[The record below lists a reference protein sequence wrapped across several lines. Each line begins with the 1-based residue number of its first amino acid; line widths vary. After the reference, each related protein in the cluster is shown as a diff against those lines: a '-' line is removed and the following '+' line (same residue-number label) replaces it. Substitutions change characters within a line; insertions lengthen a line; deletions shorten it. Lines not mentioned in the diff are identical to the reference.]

1 MLYTEQ
7 NVLASLRVRE
17 GKRVFYLR
25 TEDKLTPAA
34 RDLLH
39 REGIEILS
47 WETHG
52 PKHYTTLFG
61 GVFEKKPEH
70 MTHLTGNILVPKDH
84 PRIVLRGMVDAL
96 EGKILLC
103 QHRAAEENHKELVKM
118 LGEMLNFVRKL
129 MRADVLDEPV
139 GEFHLCGLDAKSLR
153 EQSHN
158 PGKFFG
164 IPFFM
169 PEHTDGVLMLLL
181 NEVRAFTRRTE
192 LACYR
197 AYTDRDGKPVRED
210 MICAYNRLSSL
221 CWILMVRCKAGSL

>member
-7 NVLASLRVRE
+7 NALSSIRVRE
-17 GKRVFYLR
+17 GKRVFYLGA
-25 TEDKLTPAA
+25 EDRLTPSA
-34 RDLLH
+34 RDLLR

-47 WETHG
+47 REEHA

-61 GVFEKKPEH
+61 GIFEKKPEH
-70 MTHLTGNILVPKDH
+70 MTHLTGNVLVPKDH
-84 PRIVLRGMVDAL
+84 PRIVLRGMVDGL

-103 QHRAAEENHKELVKM
+103 QHTAAAEKRTELVKL
-118 LGEMLNFVRKL
+118 LGEMLTFVRRL

-139 GEFHLCGLDAKSLR
+139 GEFRLCGLDAQSLR
-153 EQSHN
+153 EQSHD
-158 PGKFFG
+158 PAKYFG

-169 PEHTDGVLMLLL
+169 PEYTDGEVMLQL
-181 NEVRAFTRRTE
+181 NEVRTFARRTE

-197 AYTDRDGKPVRED
+197 AYRDGDGGVRRED
-210 MICAYNRLSSL
+210 MMQAYNRLSSL